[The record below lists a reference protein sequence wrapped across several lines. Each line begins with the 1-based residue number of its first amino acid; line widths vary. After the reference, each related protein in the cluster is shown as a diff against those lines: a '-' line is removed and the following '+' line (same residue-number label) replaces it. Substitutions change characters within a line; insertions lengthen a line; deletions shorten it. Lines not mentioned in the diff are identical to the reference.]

1 MTLYSESQH
10 LLQTSLTAFE
20 IINQPSDS
28 LIKNSKKQRM
38 IHSASPLRALLLSGI
53 AAAALSMTN
62 ARASVLLT
70 IDYSDLS
77 AVKFTATGAASDIE
91 YLGGLTF
98 ADGIAL
104 RNFFTAPVL
113 VKDFVSSYNVASV
126 GLSDSNND
134 TLNGAVF
141 TELSAWNDD
150 NPGYWAGYGAD
161 GTGNGVDLTLWS
173 LDNISTMYFDAG
185 PFSPKAA
192 FHGEAIFDLTGYA
205 DYTALFPSANS
216 SGDITIWNNNGTLGT
231 WQAIPEPSSYGL
243 LGAGALTLVAHVRRR
258 RRKQMEA

>member
-1 MTLYSESQH
+1 
-10 LLQTSLTAFE
+10 
-20 IINQPSDS
+20 
-28 LIKNSKKQRM
+28 M

-62 ARASVLLT
+62 ARASVLVT

-113 VKDFVSSYNVASV
+113 VKDFVSSYNEASV
-126 GLSDSNND
+126 GLSDTNND

-141 TELSAWNDD
+141 NELSAWNDD
-150 NPGYWAGYGAD
+150 HPEYWAGYGAD
-161 GTGNGVDLTLWS
+161 GTGNGVDLTLWNQLGNTHS
-173 LDNISTMYFDAG
+173 MYFDVAG
-185 PFSPKAA
+185 QFFSPAA

-205 DYTALFPSANS
+205 DYTALFPAANS

-258 RRKQMEA
+258 RRKQTEA